1 MASNTKVT
9 WNKRIA
15 RDAKLAVKRG
25 KATQKK
31 AEKLAK
37 NNPAIITVK

>member
-25 KATQKK
+25 KATVKK
-31 AEKLAK
+31 TAKLAK
-37 NNPAIITVK
+37 NNPAVITIK